1 MVSDTYVLI
10 FFMNETEEY
19 FGLIGP
25 HVSVVVVATT
35 RSCFDAILRNVHKN
49 SEMETQSQSSPAAA
63 GGLTEEELE
72 TLLFES

>member
-1 MVSDTYVLI
+1 MVSDTYVSI

-35 RSCFDAILRNVHKN
+35 WSCFVAILRNVHKN
-49 SEMETQSQSSPAAA
+49 SEMETQSQSLPAAV
-63 GGLTEEELE
+63 GGLIEEESE
-72 TLLFES
+72 TLPSES